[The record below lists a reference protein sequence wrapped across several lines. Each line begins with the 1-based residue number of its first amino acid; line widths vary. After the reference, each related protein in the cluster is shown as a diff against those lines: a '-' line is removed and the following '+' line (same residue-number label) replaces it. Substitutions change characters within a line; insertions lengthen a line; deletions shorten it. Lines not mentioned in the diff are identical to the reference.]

1 MKIIT
6 KKSLDLLSSEP
17 LHPLLLKVITR
28 IVKLGAGVVHIT
40 PDHHVFVKL
49 STGISEL
56 RGALDM
62 QKEGKEAGLRV
73 VVRRAP
79 KRGKYSLYTGLPDY
93 QLYTLP
99 IVKKE
104 ASTMSDAERLNIER
118 NALVLKR
125 VHAIKRDPVQLA
137 HYRRLH
143 RLHLLNP
150 TAGGYSRPYP
160 NFYGFLVATLHLE
173 LAASSVL
180 GATGSPQAS
189 CSGVRLVPSSICPAL
204 GAVPPSLGYTLTIT
218 PSISP
223 ALNAGIALVKRAY
236 IVHSA
241 RIIASAHFPRL
252 ASRSRPL
259 IRLPIAA

>member
-6 KKSLDLLSSEP
+6 KKSLDLLPSEP

-28 IVKLGAGVVHIT
+28 IVKLGAGIVHIT

-79 KRGKYSLYTGLPDY
+79 KRGKYSLYTDLPDY

-99 IVKKE
+99 IVQKN

-118 NALVLKR
+118 NTLVLKR

-150 TAGGYSRPYP
+150 TAGGYSRLYR
-160 NFYGFLVATLHLE
+160 NFHGFLVATLHLT
-173 LAASSVL
+173 LA
-180 GATGSPQAS
+180 
-189 CSGVRLVPSSICPAL
+189 
-204 GAVPPSLGYTLTIT
+204 IT
-218 PSISP
+218 PSVSP
-223 ALNAGIALVKRAY
+223 AFNAGIALAKRAN

-241 RIIASAHFPRL
+241 RIIASAHPLRLTLRRTPRL
-252 ASRSRPL
+252 ASRSRPH

>member
-6 KKSLDLLSSEP
+6 KKSLDQLSSEP

-28 IVKLGAGVVHIT
+28 IIKLGAGIVHIT

-49 STGISEL
+49 ATGISEL

-79 KRGKYSLYTGLPDY
+79 KRGKYSLYTDLPDY

-118 NALVLKR
+118 NTLVLKR

-143 RLHLLNP
+143 RLHLL
-150 TAGGYSRPYP
+150 
-160 NFYGFLVATLHLE
+160 
-173 LAASSVL
+173 
-180 GATGSPQAS
+180 
-189 CSGVRLVPSSICPAL
+189 VPSSAFPL
-204 GAVPPSLGYTLTIT
+204 PPNLSCVW
-218 PSISP
+218 
-223 ALNAGIALVKRAY
+223 VK
-236 IVHSA
+236 HCKC
-241 RIIASAHFPRL
+241 H
-252 ASRSRPL
+252 
-259 IRLPIAA
+259 

>member
-6 KKSLDLLSSEP
+6 KKSLYLLSSEP

-28 IVKLGAGVVHIT
+28 IVKLGAGIVHIT

-49 STGISEL
+49 ATGISEL

-79 KRGKYSLYTGLPDY
+79 KRGKYSLYTDLPDY

-99 IVKKE
+99 IVQKS

-118 NALVLKR
+118 NTLVLKR

-150 TAGGYSRPYP
+150 TAGGYKHLYR
-160 NFYGFLVATLHLE
+160 NFYGFLVATLHLA
-173 LAASSVL
+173 LA
-180 GATGSPQAS
+180 ATGSPQLT
-189 CSGVRLVPSSICPAL
+189 CSGVRLVQPSHECSVRAISMSASIPA
-204 GAVPPSLGYTLTIT
+204 SHST

-223 ALNAGIALVKRAY
+223 ALNAGIALAT
-236 IVHSA
+236 H
-241 RIIASAHFPRL
+241 PLRL
-252 ASRSRPL
+252 ASRYRPF
-259 IRLPIAA
+259 IRLPIAS